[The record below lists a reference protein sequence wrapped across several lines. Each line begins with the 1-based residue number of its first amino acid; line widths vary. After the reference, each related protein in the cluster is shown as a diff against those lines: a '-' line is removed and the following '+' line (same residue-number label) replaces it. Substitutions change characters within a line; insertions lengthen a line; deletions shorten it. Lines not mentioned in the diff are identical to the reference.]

1 MMAADF
7 CLVPGVL
14 IALPQLR
21 DENFERSVI
30 MMIEHTDQGAL
41 GLVINRTTSQH
52 CSAVTDSFELDWPG
66 PFDEPL
72 KRGGP
77 VEANGLWMLH
87 DDGWCFDETMRVVDG
102 LAVSRSREALTRMC
116 NAHEERLR
124 LYVGYAGWG
133 AGQLEQEIAEGS
145 WLTAPAS
152 PAMIFDWPTNEVW
165 KRSIGALGIRPEQ
178 LIDAGATRQ

>member
-1 MMAADF
+1 
-7 CLVPGVL
+7 
-14 IALPQLR
+14 
-21 DENFERSVI
+21 
-30 MMIEHTDQGAL
+30 
-41 GLVINRTTSQH
+41 
-52 CSAVTDSFELDWPG
+52 
-66 PFDEPL
+66 
-72 KRGGP
+72 
-77 VEANGLWMLH
+77 
-87 DDGWCFDETMRVVDG
+87 MRVVDG

-116 NAHEERLR
+116 NAHERLR